1 MGKYIKKIN
10 EQALAPSREKERIK
24 TPAKPGKKSPTKP
37 RRKFPLR
44 RDKPSTE
51 PNPIAAFDDTSAPSR
66 EKERIKTPAKPGR
79 KSPAKPRRK
88 FPLRRDK
95 PSTTPK
101 PIATADDV
109 YNRFMDELRAS
120 GGTIKFDIQKL
131 KSKYGVS
138 EKEIVKGFDQFIY
151 EASLEDNPGLPDG
164 YRSDVDR
171 RQREESSRLKQE
183 FGENYFNMGRFMGL
197 VGQAQRLQSGNEQ
210 QLEELAERAIRE
222 LYKSVVEDV
231 DLDIKFSDPSELKDM
246 MSPTPDEEE
255 EEEGTPLEFEE
266 ADEEL
271 AREIQKRKISKNI
284 IQGEGKNTKLIL
296 NMPVIKDGIIEIM
309 GETDGER
316 YVSLLNEITTIA
328 AYFDWDV
335 PLEVQKEMW
344 KSRQGFSGAVDVSW
358 DEPESEEEQEEVQS
372 TAEDILADIESGTDI
387 LDVDTEEL
395 FDDINPTIKARAVD
409 FSVLIH
415 ETVKGIYQLIAA
427 IGIPEDENVSRDV
440 IMNCDTLFDELE
452 DLRYG
457 PYIAADLR
465 DFVNEFSESA
475 SIDNLR
481 EEFFAKLMTL
491 PAQEFLDLIRDILM
505 GNNSAKTRS
514 QEIIDEISEELS
526 DSIDIVDMYGSEYDD
541 SDDLEDFNAPANM
554 DDSSGDDEEN
564 LSQSEIKALIDTA
577 LDNGDFTEVE
587 RLAKYLKESIESF
600 KNLVSFNN
608 FKQLNESVK
617 AAKQYY
623 LKIAKADLLKKK
635 EDEVDSDPSSIEIT
649 PEEEQ
654 DLLSDEDFKWVIDLV
669 RNNSAYAVPF
679 IKFAY
684 DQGADRSALNT
695 LFLNLTNQ
703 SNKSLLKELPLGN
716 VNAYASLKKKEG
728 ENPGYELLG
737 DHITNLIAKKNGMW
751 LVKGLHNRAGIRDA
765 NGHII
770 PGKTPVNQKL
780 LYQNASQ
787 ELKDE
792 LISVAS
798 QYKTKGFNTK
808 TYTGSKH
815 GKIAKFT
822 TLEAIISAMQI
833 EIDNAGTPMADQLN
847 EHRREFPGA
856 SVVWEGADKFLV
868 VYRSSW
874 SLGKFCGHTQW
885 CNRPNTGEHAV
896 ASGGGMSGQFFSYV
910 DTSAGKVQYAM
921 WDYSKPSTDPTS
933 LVGFTIDANG
943 KLTAAADVPNNY
955 KETPR
960 KIGGSGQR
968 LKNVLEY
975 FEVPAGDSQYIID
988 SLQSESK
995 LMQKIGPV
1003 YRALESNIQLGGTAF
1018 VELIE
1023 NARENSIRSSYG
1035 SSDSG
1040 AISEIASRV
1049 IANYI
1054 SNGLSPQD
1062 VKAIRTRIWDTIMKK
1077 GLKSKDF
1084 VAVFKILFSDSE
1096 YMTTSNIDKII
1107 AINNDVVQRSKAMLR
1122 LASSPRNADKKRVKA
1137 VADKYNK
1144 TIEDIIN
1151 NANSSINNI
1160 PQINSTY
1167 LTALKSTIGSN

>member
-10 EQALAPSREKERIK
+10 EQM
-24 TPAKPGKKSPTKP
+24 
-37 RRKFPLR
+37 
-44 RDKPSTE
+44 
-51 PNPIAAFDDTSAPSR
+51 TSAPSR
-66 EKERIKTPAKPGR
+66 EKERTTVPTRPGTR
-79 KSPAKPRRK
+79 PGTKPRR
-88 FPLRRDK
+88 PPSPIRRDK
-95 PSTTPK
+95 PSVKPK
-101 PIATADDV
+101 PKATAEGV
-109 YNRFMDELRAS
+109 YNRFIEELRNL
-120 GGTIKFDIQKL
+120 GGEIKFDIQKL

-138 EKEIVKGFDQFIY
+138 ENEVVKGFAQYLY

-164 YRSDVDR
+164 YRSDVSR
-171 RQREESSRLKQE
+171 RASIDMSATQQE
-183 FGENYFNMGRFMGL
+183 LGRKIPQFMSI
-197 VGQAQRLQSGNEQ
+197 VQEAQRLQSGKER
-210 QLEELAERAIRE
+210 QLEQLADSAIRE
-222 LYKSVVEDV
+222 LYGSILDGVK
-231 DLDIKFSDPSELKDM
+231 LDIKFPEQQQEIQDEMEDSEMEPPQDQ
-246 MSPTPDEEE
+246 
-255 EEEGTPLEFEE
+255 
-266 ADEEL
+266 EEL
-271 AREIQKRKISKNI
+271 TDPDTIREVQKRKLANNI
-284 IQGEGKNTKLIL
+284 TQGEAKNTKLIL
-296 NMPVIKDGIIEIM
+296 NMPIIKDGVIEIM
-309 GETDGER
+309 GQEDGEK
-316 YVSLLNEITTIA
+316 YVTLLNEITKIA
-328 AYFDWDV
+328 SFFDWDI
-335 PLEVQKEMW
+335 PMEAQKQMW
-344 KSRQGFSGAVDVSW
+344 QNPSGFSGSVSVDW
-358 DEPESEEEQEEVQS
+358 EGPENEEEAEDVEQS
-372 TAEDILADIESGTDI
+372 AEDIMADLESGTDI
-387 LDVDTEEL
+387 MDTDAEEL
-395 FDDINPTIKARAVD
+395 FDDLQPTIKARGLD
-409 FSVLIH
+409 FAMLIH
-415 ETVKGIYQLIAA
+415 ETVKGIYELIAA
-427 IGIPEDENVSRDV
+427 AGIPEDEGIAQTV
-440 IMNCDTLFDELE
+440 IMNTDTLVDEIE
-452 DLRYG
+452 DLRFG

-465 DFVNEFSESA
+465 DFINEFSEA
-475 SIDNLR
+475 TQIENLR
-481 EEFFAKLMTL
+481 ERFFGRLMEM
-491 PAQEFLDLIRDILM
+491 PAADFLDLVKNILM
-505 GNNSAKTRS
+505 GSNSAKTKS
-514 QEIIDEISEELS
+514 QEIIDDISQELS
-526 DSIDIVDMYGSEYDD
+526 DYKSGEVDDMFGDD
-541 SDDLEDFNAPANM
+541 ADDYSDDLEDFNLPSTM

-587 RLAKYLKESIESF
+587 RLAKFLKESIESF
-600 KNLVSFNN
+600 KNLVSFSN

-684 DQGADRSALNT
+684 DQGADRGSLNT

-703 SNKSLLKELPLGN
+703 ANKSLLKELPLGN

-847 EHRREFPGA
+847 EHKREFPGA
-856 SVVWEGADKFLV
+856 SVVWEGVDKFLV

-921 WDYSKPSTDPTS
+921 WDYSKPSTDPMS

-955 KETPR
+955 QQTPR

-968 LKNVLEY
+968 LKDVLEY

-988 SLQSESK
+988 SLQSESR
-995 LMQKIGPV
+995 LMKKIGPV
-1003 YRALESNIQLGGTAF
+1003 YRALESNIQLGGNAF

-1023 NARENSIRSSYG
+1023 DARENSIRSSYG

-1107 AINNDVVQRSKAMLR
+1107 AINNDVIQRSKAMLR
-1122 LASSPRNADKKRVKA
+1122 LASSPRKADKKRVKA

-1144 TIEDIIN
+1144 SIEDIIN

-1167 LTALKSTIGSN
+1167 LTALKSTIVPN